1 MSGTPDERLSIL
13 EMEYTVV
20 NNRLGLLD
28 QRVALLG
35 ARIEDIS
42 IALSGVVTD
51 VRRIDARTDSMERML
66 REIIRHLGLD
76 ISGT

>member
-1 MSGTPDERLSIL
+1 MSTPEERLAIV
-13 EMEYTVV
+13 EMEYTIV

-35 ARIEDIS
+35 ARVEDIS
-42 IALSGVVTD
+42 VTLGGVAAD

-66 REIIRHLGLD
+66 REVVRHLG
-76 ISGT
+76 IEGE